1 MVDLSTSV
9 AGIKLKN
16 PILGASGCF
25 GYGFTYDR
33 FYELETLGGFCTK
46 GLSIEPKVGNEPPRI
61 CETASGMLNAIGLQ
75 NIGVAKFLSQKL
87 PKLKNKKCA
96 VVVNFFG
103 SSVEQYAKCAELL
116 DGNEG
121 ISALEMNISCPNVK
135 EGGIQFG
142 VDPASTAKVVKAVRH
157 VTKLPLIVKLSPNVT
172 DITQFAKVCEEEGA
186 DAISLINTLVGM
198 AIDIRKRKPV
208 LANITGGLSG
218 PAIKPVALRMVYECH
233 KAVKIPIIGI
243 GGIAS
248 AEDVVE
254 FILAGASAVQIG
266 TMNFVEPEI
275 CSKLVSDLE
284 TLLPELG
291 TDKLTDLVGQL

>member
-254 FILAGASAVQIG
+254 FILAGASAVQVG